1 MPTLLIVEPD
11 PLMAESVAEHL
22 QAHVNV
28 LAETAHSLEAAR
40 EKIDGFP
47 GNYLTLILNLSLSP
61 ENYAP
66 FPKIPTIVITGR
78 IPTSA
83 KKIAFASNVL
93 DYIPDYN
100 GYNLEYITQLV
111 KRALYADESK
121 ILIADDERTTLN
133 LMHRLLANK
142 GYVVHKA
149 GRATEVLDYV
159 RTNPDIR
166 MLIIDGDICEQKD
179 FDLIR
184 TLRQDFKKNQ
194 LSIIALCERSKEFQR
209 TMLLRSGVNDCI
221 EKPFRI
227 EDFQVRVMNNL
238 QLVEVLKE
246 LTEHSNRDFL
256 TQLYN
261 RRYFFEIGSTL
272 YENYKRGALHLT
284 LAMLDIDHLKTIN
297 DTHGHL
303 IGDKAIKTVA
313 EVLTTNLRATDVLA
327 RLGGE
332 EFCVLSTD
340 VKPNEARNLFERI
353 RKEVHK
359 QSLSTPRGSIRFSV
373 SIGVTTGIAPSFED
387 MIHAGDMLLYE
398 AKQQGRNRVVHR

>member
-1 MPTLLIVEPD
+1 MPTILIIEPD
-11 PLMAESVAEHL
+11 PLLAESVTEHL
-22 QAHVNV
+22 QAHLNV
-28 LAETAHSLEAAR
+28 LSETADSLEAAR
-40 EKIDGFP
+40 QLIEAFP
-47 GNYLTLILNLSLSP
+47 GNYLTIILNLCLSP
-61 ENYAP
+61 DNYAP
-66 FPKIPTIVITGR
+66 FPNIPTIVVTGK

-93 DYIPDYN
+93 DYILDYN

-111 KRALYADESK
+111 KRVLFADESK
-121 ILIADDERTTLN
+121 ILIVDAEPVN
-133 LMHRLLANK
+133 LKLMRKLLGNK
-142 GYVVHKA
+142 GYAVIEADNAPETLALIQSHQ
-149 GRATEVLDYV
+149 
-159 RTNPDIR
+159 DIS
-166 MLIIDGDICEQKD
+166 MLLIDGDICEPKD
-179 FDLIR
+179 FDLVRSI
-184 TLRQDFKKNQ
+184 RQDFKKNQ

-303 IGDKAIKTVA
+303 FGDKAIKTVA
-313 EVLTTNLRATDVLA
+313 EVLTKNLRATDVIA

-340 VKPNEARNLFERI
+340 VKPNEAQNLFERI
-353 RKEVHK
+353 REEVHR
-359 QSLSTPRGSIRFSV
+359 QTLSTPSGTIHCSV

-387 MIHAGDMLLYE
+387 MIHAGDMLLYQ
-398 AKQQGRNRVVHR
+398 AKEQGRNRVVHN

>member
-22 QAHVNV
+22 QAHLNV
-28 LAETAHSLEAAR
+28 LAETVDSLERAHNTINA
-40 EKIDGFP
+40 FP
-47 GNYLTLILNLSLSP
+47 GNYLALLLNLSLSP

-66 FPKIPTIVITGR
+66 FPKIPTIVITGK

-111 KRALYADESK
+111 KRVLYADESK
-121 ILIADDERTTLN
+121 ILIVDDERATLK
-133 LMHRLLANK
+133 LMHKLLANK
-142 GYVVHKA
+142 GYVVREA
-149 GRATEVLDYV
+149 GRASEVLDFV
-159 RTNPDIR
+159 HSNEDIR

-179 FDLIR
+179 FELIKA
-184 TLRQDFKKNQ
+184 LRQDLKKNQ

-272 YENYKRGALHLT
+272 YENYKRGALQLT

-297 DTHGHL
+297 DTYGHL

-313 EVLTTNLRATDVLA
+313 DVLTKNLRATDVID
-327 RLGGE
+327 RLGRE
-332 EFCVLSTD
+332 EFCVFSTD
-340 VKPNEARNLFERI
+340 VKPNEAKNLFDRI
-353 RKEVHK
+353 REEVHR
-359 QSLSTPRGSIRFSV
+359 QTLSTPCGTIHCSV
-373 SIGVTTGIAPSFED
+373 SIGVTTGMAPSFED
-387 MIHAGDMLLYE
+387 MIHAGDMLLYQ
-398 AKQQGRNRVVHR
+398 AKQQGRNRVVHH